1 MVGYRFC
8 VLEGKLTKVD
18 AEAIIAGVCFA
29 DVFMNLFHSPIRV
42 ARMGVLLVYGVVGR
56 AKQNII

>member
-1 MVGYRFC
+1 MPGTSYDTSVAQVMVGYRFC

-29 DVFMNLFHSPIRV
+29 DVL
-42 ARMGVLLVYGVVGR
+42 
-56 AKQNII
+56 